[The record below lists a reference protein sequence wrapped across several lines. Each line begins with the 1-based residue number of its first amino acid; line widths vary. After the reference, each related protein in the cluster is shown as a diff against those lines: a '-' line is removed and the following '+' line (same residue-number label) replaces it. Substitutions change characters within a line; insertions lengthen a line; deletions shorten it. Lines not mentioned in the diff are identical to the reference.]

1 MIVKRPFLIVTLTKR
16 RLLLWVAAFLFL
28 AAGLAM
34 SGEEQKQV
42 AVINVMAGISDDA
55 LKQRI
60 ELLAK
65 EYDQKPI
72 DAKNDPV
79 WRAIPGLNGLK
90 VDIDATFQKTK
101 SVGGDRIQVVAEQIP
116 PKVHLKDLGA
126 VPIYKANSQKK
137 QIALM
142 INVAWGTEYI
152 PEMLATLEQ
161 HNVKATFFLDGS
173 WTKKNPEVA
182 KQISAAGHELGNHAY
197 SHPDMSRMGTS
208 DQLRQIT
215 RTNAVIEE
223 ATGIKPKLFAP
234 PSGAY
239 ADSTVATAYKQGM
252 YTILWSLDTVDWKKP
267 PASTISNRVLSRA
280 ENGSMVLMH
289 PTEPTRDALRTIV
302 PSLLKKGYGLVT
314 VSELL
319 DETRP
324 VPSS

>member
-1 MIVKRPFLIVTLTKR
+1 MKRPFLIVTLTKR
-16 RLLLWVAAFLFL
+16 RLLLMVAAFLFL

-42 AVINVMAGISDDA
+42 AVVNVMAGISDDA
-55 LKQRI
+55 LKQRV

-90 VDIDATFQKTK
+90 VDIEATIQKTK
-101 SVGGDRIQVVAEQIP
+101 AAGGDRIQVVAEQIP

-126 VPIYKANSQKK
+126 LPIYKANSQKK

-152 PEMLATLEQ
+152 PEMLATLEK
-161 HNVKATFFLDGS
+161 HHVKATFFLDGS

-197 SHPDMSRMGTS
+197 SHPDMSRMGVS

-223 ATGIKPKLFAP
+223 ATGIKPTLFAP

-267 PASTISNRVLSRA
+267 PASTIVNRVLSRA

>member
-1 MIVKRPFLIVTLTKR
+1 MKRPYLIVTLTKR
-16 RLLLWVAAFLFL
+16 RLLLCAAAFLFL
-28 AAGLAM
+28 AGGLVL
-34 SGEEQKQV
+34 SGSHEQQV
-42 AVINVMAGISDDA
+42 AVVNVMTGVSHDS

-65 EYDQKPI
+65 EYDKQPI

-90 VDIDATFQKTK
+90 VDVDATYEKTK
-101 SVGGDRIQVVAEQIP
+101 KAGGDRIQVVAEQIP

-126 VPIYKANSQKK
+126 VPIYKANAQKK

-152 PEMLATLEQ
+152 PEMLATLAEHQ
-161 HNVKATFFLDGS
+161 VKATFFLDGS
-173 WTKKNPEVA
+173 WTKKNPDVA
-182 KQISAAGHELGNHAY
+182 KQIAAAGHELGNHAY
-197 SHPDMSRMGTS
+197 SHPDMSRMGVS

-215 RTNAVIEE
+215 RTNEVIEA
-223 ATGIKPKLFAP
+223 ATGIRPKLFAP

-239 ADSTVATAYKQGM
+239 ADSTVSTAYKQGM

-267 PASTISNRVLSRA
+267 PAATIVNRVLSRA

-289 PTEPTRDALRTIV
+289 PTEPTRNALRTIV
-302 PSLLKKGYGLVT
+302 PSLVKKGYGLVT